1 MITETAG
8 RSTAAGIA
16 WRCVRMRI
24 PRALTRLPARLS
36 GGIAPLWVAALAAL
50 VLVALLYEVA
60 RTEQEQ
66 SRGYAEFTM
75 FPEGCTVDPERRRNV
90 LRCRFI
96 REGLYRVVFSRSLG
110 EGTPLVSRGSCCPGR
125 IAGSIESDSSVLIA
139 VPPLRRDPV
148 RATVF
153 VP

>member
-1 MITETAG
+1 MP
-8 RSTAAGIA
+8 S
-16 WRCVRMRI
+16 VV
-24 PRALTRLPARLS
+24 TRVAARLA
-36 GGIAPLWVAALAAL
+36 GGISPRLVAALAAL
-50 VLVALLYEVA
+50 VLVGLLYEAA

-75 FPEGCTVDPERRRNV
+75 FPAGCSVDPLRKRNV
-90 LRCRFI
+90 LRCGFI

-110 EGTPLVSRGSCCPGR
+110 DGSPLVSRGSCCPGR
-125 IAGSIESDSSVLIA
+125 ITASIESDSSVLIA
-139 VPPLRRDPV
+139 VPRLRSGPV